1 MRRVPGAAMR
11 RALALLLLALAA
23 NGAGYEWG
31 GPARRGVR
39 DLKAGRYD
47 DALRELTKGRADF
60 PGASVVPY
68 DEGVAHLGKGE
79 ADSAAV
85 RFQEAMKLRGDRPRE
100 AAAYNLGNIAM
111 RAKDYAGAARSYKE
125 ALRVS
130 PSDRDAKRNLEE
142 ALRRMR
148 RPSPADR
155 PNPPSGSQGPP
166 NTGGGRPQSAPS
178 APGKGEPPPPRG
190 GAGAFTKEEAERWL
204 QALESERRGR
214 RQEGKGHPEEET
226 GNRDW

>member
-1 MRRVPGAAMR
+1 M
-11 RALALLLLALAA
+11 ALLLLALSAT
-23 NGAGYEWG
+23 GAGYEWG

-47 DALRELTKGRADF
+47 EALRELAKGRADF

-68 DEGVAHLGKGE
+68 DEGVALLGKGQ
-79 ADSAAV
+79 ADSATV
-85 RFQEAMKLRGDRPRE
+85 RFQEAMKLRGDRARE
-100 AAAYNLGNIAM
+100 SAAYNLGNIAM
-111 RAKDYAGAARSYKE
+111 RTKDYPAAVRSYEE

-142 ALRRMR
+142 ALRQMR
-148 RPSPADR
+148 RPSPSDR
-155 PNPPSGSQGPP
+155 PNPPSGKQGPP
-166 NTGGGRPQSAPS
+166 NSGAGRPQRGPS
-178 APGKGEPPPPRG
+178 GPGKGGTPPPRG

-204 QALESERRGR
+204 QALESERRGQ
-214 RQEGKGHPEEET
+214 RQEGKGHPEET